1 MKLETKIAPHD
12 FVIVIRPHLTKSKR
26 WDGEVSV
33 KCVLDERNPLNDEDF
48 EGMLHFTRQVCAS
61 IPLMEDNKV
70 FREAAEKLAEK
81 YLPVEEMLDYPKNK
95 DKLTL
100 EDDGG
105 NVIHVDFKKETT

>member
-12 FVIVIRPHLTKSKR
+12 FVIVIRPHLTKDKR
-26 WDGEVSV
+26 WNGEVSV

-48 EGMLHFTRQVCAS
+48 EGMLFFTRQVCAS

-81 YLPVEEMLDYPKNK
+81 YLPMEDMLEYPKK